1 MVKTGRINMALGKR
15 KPKQDDLFIPTA
27 KLSTG
32 PGHPFYSKLN
42 EVLAE
47 AGFDEFVEGLCA
59 AYYKEGGRPGI
70 PPGIYFRM
78 VLIGYFEGLDSQ
90 RGIAWR
96 CADSLGLRTF
106 LGIAITEETPV
117 HASMTIIRQRLPES
131 VFAKVFVFVLRL
143 LEQKGLLRGK
153 AVAIDA
159 TTLEA
164 NAAMRSIVRKDTGED
179 WKQYVQGLAKADG
192 IQNPTAEDLRRL
204 DRSRK
209 DKKVSN
215 HQWESRTDRDSRIA
229 KMKDGR
235 THLAYKAEHAVDLV
249 SEAIVATTV
258 TFADKSDPQSAPV
271 TLSLAEANLAL
282 AGSETQ
288 IEETVM
294 DKGYHAVGLLAGLA
308 QRGVRT
314 YIPERRQ
321 KTRCW
326 TNKPIEHE
334 QAFRANRRRVRGKK
348 GRQLNRWRS
357 ERCERT
363 FAHVCETGGGRRT
376 WLRGQTNV
384 SKMHTLKCAAYN
396 LGLLLRKVWGFRKP
410 RNAEAAA
417 TALFFAILALL
428 TLVVA
433 MIGRTMDR
441 TLDWLLGGC
450 GLLLAAVAVHRC
462 VRFIHSVRKTPFF
475 NGLLSRSGSGRV
487 QVAAGIAAPTVPAFE
502 SWQRKRPRTRSKA
515 ACVHDR
521 AGGKRCICLAF
532 PASKN
537 CG

>member
-1 MVKTGRINMALGKR
+1 MALGKR
-15 KPKQDDLFIPTA
+15 KPQQEELFIPRA
-27 KLSTG
+27 KVAAG

-42 EVLAE
+42 EVLAQ
-47 AGFDEFVEGLCA
+47 AGFDEFVEKLCA
-59 AYYKEGGRPGI
+59 RYYKEGGRPGI
-70 PPGIYFRM
+70 PPGVYFRM

-106 LGIAITEETPV
+106 LGIAITEDTPV

-131 VFAKVFVFVLRL
+131 VFDKVFVFVLSL

-164 NAAMRSIVRKDTGED
+164 NAAMKSIVRKDTGED
-179 WKQYVQGLAKADG
+179 WKKYLQGLAKAEG
-192 IQNPTAEDLRRL
+192 IANPTEEDLRRL
-204 DRSRK
+204 DRARK

-215 HQWESRTDRDSRIA
+215 EQWASPTDPDSRIA

-235 THLAYKAEHAVDLV
+235 THLAYKAEHAVDV
-249 SEAIVATTV
+249 ASEAIVATTV

-271 TLSLAEANLAL
+271 TLSLAEANLML
-282 AGSETQ
+282 AGSEME
-288 IEETVM
+288 IEEAVM
-294 DKGYHAVGLLAGLA
+294 DKGYHDNQLLVALA
-308 QRGVRT
+308 ERGVRT

-321 KTRCW
+321 KTRRW
-326 TNKPIEHE
+326 TDKPMEQE
-334 QAFRANRRRVRGKK
+334 QAFRANRRRVRGQK

-363 FAHVCETGGGRRT
+363 FAHVCETGGGRRA

-396 LGLLLRKVWGFRKP
+396 LGLLLRKVWGLCKP

-417 TALFFAILALL
+417 AALFFAILGLWILAAPAANQ
-428 TLVVA
+428 T
-433 MIGRTMDR
+433 TDR
-441 TLDWLLGGC
+441 IWGWLLGIS
-450 GLLLAAVAVHRC
+450 GLLM
-462 VRFIHSVRKTPFF
+462 
-475 NGLLSRSGSGRV
+475 
-487 QVAAGIAAPTVPAFE
+487 VAALANRTVRSIRAC
-502 SWQRKRPRTRSKA
+502 RKRCHSLTG
-515 ACVHDR
+515 C
-521 AGGKRCICLAF
+521 
-532 PASKN
+532 
-537 CG
+537 